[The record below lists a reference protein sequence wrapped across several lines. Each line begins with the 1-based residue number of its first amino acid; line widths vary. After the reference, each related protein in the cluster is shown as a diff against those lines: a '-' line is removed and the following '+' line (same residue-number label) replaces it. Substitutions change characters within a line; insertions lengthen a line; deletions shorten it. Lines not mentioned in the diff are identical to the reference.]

1 MSRKNVNLRTAD
13 RTMNERV
20 SEYATVRLSNITSA
34 VRHKAAVEA
43 IENSIKGLENC
54 KGSVLS
60 SDDLELAIATKRD
73 ELVKLEEDYKE
84 ALKKRTRFVYT
95 KEDLELYDA
104 YKNHENLE
112 TALYNWGMAW
122 NLDLTATK
130 QLRTMAEAV
139 SGKQGKASARTMINT
154 GFATMTRDRSKQNFL
169 DLVYG
174 LMTEECVRQGLKMDI
189 PDDVRAAYAPKK
201 AQKKADK

>member
-1 MSRKNVNLRTAD
+1 MSKNANLKSAD
-13 RTMNERV
+13 RAMNERV
-20 SEYATVRLSNITSA
+20 SEYATIRLSNITSA

-43 IENSIKGLENC
+43 VENSIRGLENC

-60 SDDLELAIATKRD
+60 SEDIELAISAKRD

-84 ALKKRTRFVYT
+84 ALKKRERFVYT
-95 KEDLELYDA
+95 KEDIELYNA

-112 TALYNWGMAW
+112 QALYKWGMAW
-122 NLDLTATK
+122 KLDLTETK

-139 SGKQGKASARTMINT
+139 SGKQGKASARTVINSN
-154 GFATMTRDRSKQNFL
+154 FSVMTRDRSKQNFL
-169 DLVYG
+169 DIVYG
-174 LMTEECVRQGLKMDI
+174 ILTEACVKQGLKMDI